1 MAGSARKRT
10 GGQKGSEKKENGSSN
25 IISPRSSKEAN
36 HKPSSSIKSSRSYAR
51 IILKAFFG
59 LAALISLTLAI
70 LPYISSD
77 GIQEWGTINQF
88 KSLIFGSQILRNSP
102 PSSIKGKGKF
112 VEENIRKPTSGQ
124 GYPKERIKS
133 YLSPSLPFI
142 LGRKHDPE
150 SIVRDADVE
159 RREAVRGAF
168 QDSWSSYVEDA
179 FGSDDYHPI
188 SRKGTNFT
196 TDGGVGY
203 FIVDTIDMLLI
214 TGDQEG
220 YNRARDWVRS
230 LRWDNKSGKFSV
242 FETTI
247 RTLGGLLSAHALC
260 TPGQKDTLSIKT
272 SKLCSPDDATMF
284 LTKAVD
290 LAVRLKPAFEANRL
304 GLPEREVD
312 FETGEVFSDVDNNNL
327 ISLAELA
334 TIQLEFKFLAQA
346 TGDSQWWRL
355 AERPIDVVRKAS
367 LTSQSDGLMPIFFNP
382 EIGRPQMSEIRL
394 GSRGD
399 SYYEYLIKQFV
410 QTNRTETVYL
420 DMYQQAMTGVK
431 KHLLR
436 RSRTGNF
443 VHTVEIQPFMNYQT
457 RKPGFRVNPK
467 QDHLVCFLGGSFML
481 GALHV
486 QESLPFVEQTFLS
499 YPPTS
504 SRSFSKLARED
515 WSIGHELIKT
525 CVETY
530 TGTKTGL
537 SPEIAMFRVKND
549 GYHGLEEDWFIKK
562 PLDYYQAHLKLKNRP
577 PPTPLIDARN
587 ILRPETVESLFIAF
601 HLTGDEQYR
610 EWGWEI
616 FQAFERHTR
625 LPKNKDGRKP
635 AFASIRDVDAV
646 PVEFEDRMETF
657 WLAETLKYL
666 YLLFDDQDGLRLDQW
681 VLNTEAHPLPIF
693 TPTFDTN
700 VL

>member
-10 GGQKGSEKKENGSSN
+10 GGQKGGEQQSSGSYQST
-25 IISPRSSKEAN
+25 
-36 HKPSSSIKSSRSYAR
+36 SSRSPKGENGKSNGKYSTIKSNKSSGR
-51 IILKAFFG
+51 ILLKTFFG
-59 LAALISLTLAI
+59 LVALISLIFALKAY
-70 LPYISSD
+70 LLRNDLQDLSSID
-77 GIQEWGTINQF
+77 QF
-88 KSLIFGSQILRNSP
+88 KSLLFGYQSYGNKGKHVASNKTK
-102 PSSIKGKGKF
+102 PSSESLHQKQKD
-112 VEENIRKPTSGQ
+112 E
-124 GYPKERIKS
+124 S
-133 YLSPSLPFI
+133 YLSPSLPFKI
-142 LGRKHDPE
+142 DRKKAPE
-150 SIVRDADVE
+150 TVIREADIE
-159 RREAVRGAF
+159 KREAVKAAF

-179 FGSDDYHPI
+179 FGSDEYHPI

-196 TDGGVGY
+196 ADGGVGY

-220 YNRARDWVRS
+220 YNKARDWVKG

-247 RTLGGLLSAHALC
+247 RTLGGLLSAYALC
-260 TPGQKDTLSIKT
+260 TPGQQDALSTKT
-272 SKLCSPDDATMF
+272 SKFCSPDDASMF

-290 LAVRLKPAFEANRL
+290 LATRLKPAFESNRL

-312 FETGEVFSDVDNNNL
+312 FMTGEVYSDVDNNNL

-334 TIQLEFKFLAQA
+334 TVQLEFKFLAHA
-346 TGDSQWWRL
+346 TGDPQWWTI

-367 LTSQSDGLMPIFFNP
+367 FTSNSDGLMPIFFNP
-382 EIGRPQMSEIRL
+382 EQGMPQMSEIRL

-420 DMYQQAMTGVK
+420 DMYQQAMRGVK

-436 RSRTGNF
+436 RSESGKF
-443 VHTVEIQPFMNYQT
+443 IHTVEVQPYLNYQT
-457 RKPGFRVNPK
+457 RRPAFRIVPK
-467 QDHLVCFLGGSFML
+467 QDHLVCFLGGSLML

-486 QESLPFVEQTFLS
+486 QQSLPLKDRSVLS

-504 SRSFSKLARED
+504 LHLFSKLARED

-530 TGTKTGL
+530 TSTKTGL
-537 SPEIAMFRVKND
+537 SPEIAMFRMIND
-549 GYHGLEEDWFIKK
+549 GYQGTEEDWYIKK
-562 PLDYYQAHLKLKNRP
+562 PMEYHRAHMKAKNKP

-601 HLTGDEQYR
+601 HLSGDQQYR
-610 EWGWEI
+610 EWGWKI
-616 FQAFERHTR
+616 FQAFERYTR
-625 LPKNKDGRKP
+625 LPQNKDNRRT
-635 AFASIRDVDAV
+635 AFASIKDVDAI

-666 YLLFDDQDGLRLDQW
+666 YLLFDDQHTLRLDQW

-693 TPTFDTN
+693 TPTFDTS

>member
-10 GGQKGSEKKENGSSN
+10 GGGQKGAEKQENGSSKGAN
-25 IISPRSSKEAN
+25 DDRNRKPAPSVKSSKG
-36 HKPSSSIKSSRSYAR
+36 YTR
-51 IILKAFFG
+51 ILLKAFFG
-59 LAALISLTLAI
+59 LAALISLALAV
-70 LPYISSD
+70 LPYFAHD
-77 GIQEWGTINQF
+77 GIQERGSIDRF
-88 KSLIFGSQILRNSP
+88 KSLIFGSETLHNNAQSANV
-102 PSSIKGKGKF
+102 KGKGKQ
-112 VEENIRKPTSGQ
+112 VKESTSDPSPEQSSPEENLGA
-124 GYPKERIKS
+124 
-133 YLSPSLPFI
+133 YLRPSLPFEI
-142 LGRKHDPE
+142 DRKDDPE
-150 SIVRDADVE
+150 AIVRDADTE
-159 RREAVRGAF
+159 RREAVRVAF
-168 QDSWSSYVEDA
+168 QDSWLSYVEDA
-179 FGSDDYHPI
+179 FGSDEYHPI
-188 SRKGTNFT
+188 SRKGTNFSA
-196 TDGGVGY
+196 DGGVGY
-203 FIVDTIDMLLI
+203 FIVDIIDMLLI

-220 YNRARDWVRS
+220 YNKARDWVQT
-230 LRWDNKSGKFSV
+230 LRWDDKSGKFSV

-260 TPGQKDTLSIKT
+260 TPGQEDSLSIRT
-272 SKLCSPDDATMF
+272 SKLCSADDATMF
-284 LTKAVD
+284 LTKAAD
-290 LAVRLKPAFEANRL
+290 LAMRLKPAFESNRM

-312 FETGEVFSDVDNNNL
+312 FRTGEVFSDIDNNNL
-327 ISLAELA
+327 TSLAELA
-334 TIQLEFKFLAQA
+334 TIQLEFKFLAHA
-346 TGDSQWWRL
+346 TGDSQWWKL
-355 AERPIDVVRKAS
+355 AERPIDVVRQAS
-367 LTSQSDGLMPIFFNP
+367 FTSNSDGLMPIFFNP
-382 EIGRPQMSEIRL
+382 QIGRPQMSEIRL

-420 DMYQQAMTGVK
+420 DMYQQAMRGVK

-436 RSRTGNF
+436 RSESGKF
-443 VHTVEIQPFMNYQT
+443 VHTIEIQPFMNYQT
-457 RKPGFRVNPK
+457 RKPGFRLNPK

-486 QESLPFVEQTFLS
+486 QQSLPFTEQTVLP

-504 SRSFSKLARED
+504 SDSFSNLARED

-525 CVETY
+525 CMETY
-530 TGTKTGL
+530 TSTKTGL
-537 SPEIAMFRVKND
+537 SPEIAMFRIQND
-549 GYHGLEEDWFIKK
+549 NYPGSEVDWYIKK
-562 PLDYYQAHLKLKNRP
+562 PADYYKAHLKVKNKP

-601 HLTGDEQYR
+601 HLTGDQQYR

-625 LPKNKDGRKP
+625 LPKNKDGRRP
-635 AFASIRDVDAV
+635 AFASIRDVDAI

-666 YLLFDDQDGLRLDQW
+666 YLLFDDQNGLRLDQW